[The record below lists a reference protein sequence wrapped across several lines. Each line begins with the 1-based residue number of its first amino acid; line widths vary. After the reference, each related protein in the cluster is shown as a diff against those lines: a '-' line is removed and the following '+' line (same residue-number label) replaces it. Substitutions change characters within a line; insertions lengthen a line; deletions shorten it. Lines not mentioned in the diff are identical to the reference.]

1 MRPAAEA
8 DEFGRTVVDD
18 DAIYHVERIGVAQ
31 YRTRAA
37 QADGRAAGRI
47 ARILLH
53 ERTGQFAAQGF
64 VEGRGAGRC
73 QLPGADS
80 GDGMA
85 QLLSAGGRGKAG
97 DDDFVQ
103 LQGIHGKL
111 KNNGRRAV
119 VLTDGAAGGLVSHK
133 PRFEQDFRRW
143 QRQEECKFAVGSS
156 GCADGGANDA
166 NAGTRQRLAAFIGD
180 RPCNGKLGKSRR
192 GDAEPKKNCE

>member
-31 YRTRAA
+31 HCAGAA
-37 QADGRAAGRI
+37 QADGRAAGRV

-53 ERTGQFAAQGF
+53 ECPGQFAGQGF

-73 QLPGADS
+73 QLPSANG

-97 DDDFVQ
+97 DDDFIQ
-103 LQGIHGKL
+103 LQGIDGKL

-119 VLTDGAAGGLVSHK
+119 VWADGALRGLVADK
-133 PRFEQDFRRW
+133 PRFEQRFHFW
-143 QRQEECKFAVGSS
+143 PRQDEGEPAVGI
-156 GCADGGANDA
+156 GGGADGGANDA

-180 RPCNGKLGKSRR
+180 CPCDGELGKSRC
-192 GDAEPKKNCE
+192 GDAQPKKNCE